1 MTDPIAPIAAVSAIS
16 EAHAVV
22 ANPWVAL
29 RRFTDARIA
38 LGRAG
43 VSLPTQAH
51 LQFQLAHAQARDAV
65 HHALDLP
72 QLAQAL
78 SAAWLP
84 RAPQALV
91 LQSAAANRAHYLQR
105 PDWGRMLDDASRS
118 RLQALREAD
127 HSGLPR
133 PFDLALVLADGLSA
147 VAVQQNAPPF
157 LAALRHHLVPA
168 HWRIAP
174 LCIVEQGRVAVGD
187 AVGEALGAR
196 AVVVLIGERPGL
208 SSPDSMGLYLTWM
221 PRVGLTDAAR
231 NCISNVRPA
240 GLSYEAAAAK
250 LAYLLEQ
257 ARSRQL
263 SGVDLKDDTAPTAIV
278 GGQVQNNFLLD

>member
-1 MTDPIAPIAAVSAIS
+1 MTDSIHGIEPIGSVHP
-16 EAHAVV
+16 VV
-22 ANPWVAL
+22 ANPWTGL

-43 VSLPTQAH
+43 VSLPTRAH
-51 LQFQLAHAQARDAV
+51 LQFQQAHAEARDAV
-65 HHALDLP
+65 HQALDVA
-72 QLAQAL
+72 QLTQDM

-84 RAPQALV
+84 GAPEPLALH
-91 LQSAAANRAHYLQR
+91 SGASNRAQYLQR
-105 PDWGRMLDDASRS
+105 PDWGRLLHADSRS
-118 RLQALREAD
+118 RLQNLREAD

-133 PFDLALVLADGLSA
+133 PFDLVLVVADGLSA
-147 VAVQQNAPPF
+147 LAVQQNAPPF
-157 LAALRHHLVPA
+157 LEALHHKLAVT

-231 NCISNVRPA
+231 NCISNVRLA

-250 LAYLLEQ
+250 LVYLLEQ

-263 SGVDLKDDTAPTAIV
+263 SGVDLKDDTAPTALV

>member
-1 MTDPIAPIAAVSAIS
+1 MTDSIHGIEPIGSVHP
-16 EAHAVV
+16 VV
-22 ANPWVAL
+22 ANPWTGL

-43 VSLPTQAH
+43 VSLPTRAH
-51 LQFQLAHAQARDAV
+51 LQFQLAHAEARDAV
-65 HHALDLP
+65 HQALDVA
-72 QLAQAL
+72 QLTREL

-84 RAPQALV
+84 GAPEPLG
-91 LQSAAANRAHYLQR
+91 LHSGAANRAQYLQR
-105 PDWGRMLDDASRS
+105 PDWGRLLHADSRS
-118 RLQALREAD
+118 RLQTLREAD

-133 PFDLALVLADGLSA
+133 PFDLVLMVADGLSA
-147 VAVQQNAPPF
+147 LAVQQNAPPF
-157 LAALRHHLVPA
+157 LEALRHKLAVT

-221 PRVGLTDAAR
+221 PRVGLSDAAR

>member
-1 MTDPIAPIAAVSAIS
+1 MTDSIHGIAPTAQV
-16 EAHAVV
+16 HPVV
-22 ANPWVAL
+22 ANPWTAL

-51 LQFQLAHAQARDAV
+51 LQFQQAHAEARDAV
-65 HHALDLP
+65 HQALDVA
-72 QLAQAL
+72 QLTQDM
-78 SAAWLP
+78 SAAWLSG
-84 RAPQALV
+84 APAPLALH
-91 LQSAAANRAHYLQR
+91 SGAANRAQYLQR
-105 PDWGRMLDDASRS
+105 PDWGRLLHADSRT
-118 RLQALREAD
+118 RLQTLREAD
-127 HSGLPR
+127 HSGLSR
-133 PFDLALVLADGLSA
+133 PFDLVLVVADGLSA
-147 VAVQQNAPPF
+147 LAVQQNAPPF
-157 LAALRHHLVPA
+157 LEALRHKLAVT

-187 AVGEALGAR
+187 AVGEALGAL

>member
-1 MTDPIAPIAAVSAIS
+1 MTDPIAPIAAVS

-65 HHALDLP
+65 HHALDVP

-78 SAAWLP
+78 QSAWLP
-84 RAPQALV
+84 GAPQPLV

-133 PFDLALVLADGLSA
+133 PFDLALVVADGLSA

-157 LAALRHHLVPA
+157 LAALRHQVALS
-168 HWRIAP
+168 HWRTAP

-208 SSPDSMGLYLTWM
+208 SSPDSMGTWM

>member
-1 MTDPIAPIAAVSAIS
+1 MTQPIQDIEAIAPL
-16 EAHAVV
+16 HPVV

-51 LQFQLAHAQARDAV
+51 LQFQQAHAQARDAV
-65 HHALDLP
+65 HQALDVP
-72 QLAQAL
+72 QLAQQL

-84 RAPQALV
+84 GAPQPLS
-91 LQSAAANRAHYLQR
+91 LHSAAANRAQYLQR
-105 PDWGRMLDDASRS
+105 PDWGRLLDADSRS
-118 RLQALREAD
+118 RLQALREGD

-133 PFDLALVLADGLSA
+133 PFDLVVVVADGLSA
-147 VAVQQNAPPF
+147 LAVQQNAPPF
-157 LAALRHHLVPA
+157 LGALRHTLAVT

-240 GLSYEAAAAK
+240 GLSYGAAAAK

>member
-1 MTDPIAPIAAVSAIS
+1 MTDSIHGIAPAAQV
-16 EAHAVV
+16 HPVV
-22 ANPWVAL
+22 VNPWTAL

-51 LQFQLAHAQARDAV
+51 LQFQQAHAEARDAV
-65 HHALDLP
+65 HQALDVA
-72 QLAQAL
+72 QLTQDM
-78 SAAWLP
+78 SAAWLQGAS
-84 RAPQALV
+84 APLALH
-91 LQSAAANRAHYLQR
+91 SGAANRAQYLQR
-105 PDWGRMLDDASRS
+105 PDWGRLLHADS
-118 RLQALREAD
+118 RLRLQTLREAD

-133 PFDLALVLADGLSA
+133 PFDLVLVVADGLSA
-147 VAVQQNAPPF
+147 LAVQQNAPPF
-157 LAALRHHLVPA
+157 LEALRHKLAVT

>member
-1 MTDPIAPIAAVSAIS
+1 MTQPIQDIEAIAPL
-16 EAHAVV
+16 HPVV

-51 LQFQLAHAQARDAV
+51 LQFQQAHAQARDAV
-65 HHALDLP
+65 HQALDVP
-72 QLAQAL
+72 QLAQQL

-84 RAPQALV
+84 RAPQPLG
-91 LQSAAANRAHYLQR
+91 LHSAAANRAQYLQR
-105 PDWGRMLDDASRS
+105 PDWGRLLDADSRS
-118 RLQALREAD
+118 RLQALREGD

-133 PFDLALVLADGLSA
+133 PFDLVVVVADGLSA
-147 VAVQQNAPPF
+147 LAVQQNAPPF
-157 LAALRHHLVPA
+157 LEALRHTLAVT

>member
-1 MTDPIAPIAAVSAIS
+1 
-16 EAHAVV
+16 
-22 ANPWVAL
+22 
-29 RRFTDARIA
+29 
-38 LGRAG
+38 
-43 VSLPTQAH
+43 
-51 LQFQLAHAQARDAV
+51 LQFQQAHAEARDAV
-65 HHALDLP
+65 HQALDVA
-72 QLAQAL
+72 QLTQDM
-78 SAAWLP
+78 SAAWLHG
-84 RAPQALV
+84 APAPLALH
-91 LQSAAANRAHYLQR
+91 SGAANRAQYLQR
-105 PDWGRMLDDASRS
+105 PDWGRLLHADSRI
-118 RLQALREAD
+118 RLQTLREAD

-133 PFDLALVLADGLSA
+133 PFDLVLVVADGLSA
-147 VAVQQNAPPF
+147 LAVQQNAPPF
-157 LAALRHHLVPA
+157 LEALRHKLAVTQ
-168 HWRIAP
+168 WRIAP

-240 GLSYEAAAAK
+240 GLSYDAAAAK

-263 SGVDLKDDTAPTAIV
+263 SGVDLKDGTAPTAIV

>member
-1 MTDPIAPIAAVSAIS
+1 MTDSIHGIEPIGSVHP
-16 EAHAVV
+16 VV
-22 ANPWVAL
+22 ANPWTGL

-43 VSLPTQAH
+43 VSLPTRAH
-51 LQFQLAHAQARDAV
+51 LQFQLAHAEARDAV
-65 HHALDLP
+65 HQALDVA
-72 QLAQAL
+72 QLTKEL

-84 RAPQALV
+84 GASEPLG
-91 LQSAAANRAHYLQR
+91 LHSGAANRAQYLQR
-105 PDWGRMLDDASRS
+105 PDWGRLLHADSRS
-118 RLQALREAD
+118 RLQTLREAD

-133 PFDLALVLADGLSA
+133 PFDLVLVVSDGLSA
-147 VAVQQNAPPF
+147 LAVQQNAPPF
-157 LAALRHHLVPA
+157 LEALRHKLAVT

>member
-1 MTDPIAPIAAVSAIS
+1 MTNNIHGIAPAAQ
-16 EAHAVV
+16 AHLVV
-22 ANPWVAL
+22 ANPWTAL

-51 LQFQLAHAQARDAV
+51 LQFQQAHAEARDAV
-65 HHALDLP
+65 HQALDVA
-72 QLAQAL
+72 QLTQDM
-78 SAAWLP
+78 SAAWLQG
-84 RAPQALV
+84 APAPLALH
-91 LQSAAANRAHYLQR
+91 SGAANRAQYLQR
-105 PDWGRMLDDASRS
+105 PDWGRLLHADSRA
-118 RLQALREAD
+118 RLQTLREAD

-133 PFDLALVLADGLSA
+133 PFDLVLVVADGLSA
-147 VAVQQNAPPF
+147 LAVQQNAPPF
-157 LAALRHHLVPA
+157 LEALRHKLAVM

>member
-1 MTDPIAPIAAVSAIS
+1 MTDSIHGIAPTSQI
-16 EAHAVV
+16 HPVV
-22 ANPWVAL
+22 ANPWTAL

-51 LQFQLAHAQARDAV
+51 LQFQQAHAEARDAV
-65 HHALDLP
+65 HQALDVT
-72 QLAQAL
+72 QLAQDM
-78 SAAWLP
+78 SAVWLP
-84 RAPQALV
+84 GAPAPLV
-91 LQSAAANRAHYLQR
+91 LSSGAVNRAQYLQR
-105 PDWGRMLDDASRS
+105 PDWGRLLHADS
-118 RLQALREAD
+118 RLRLQTLREAD

-133 PFDLALVLADGLSA
+133 PFDLVLVVADGLSA
-147 VAVQQNAPPF
+147 LAVQQNAPPF
-157 LAALRHHLVPA
+157 LEALRHKLAVTQ
-168 HWRIAP
+168 WRIAP

>member
-1 MTDPIAPIAAVSAIS
+1 MQT
-16 EAHAVV
+16 
-22 ANPWVAL
+22 
-29 RRFTDARIA
+29 
-38 LGRAG
+38 
-43 VSLPTQAH
+43 
-51 LQFQLAHAQARDAV
+51 
-65 HHALDLP
+65 
-72 QLAQAL
+72 
-78 SAAWLP
+78 
-84 RAPQALV
+84 
-91 LQSAAANRAHYLQR
+91 
-105 PDWGRMLDDASRS
+105 
-118 RLQALREAD
+118 LREAD

-133 PFDLALVLADGLSA
+133 PFDLVLVVADGLSA
-147 VAVQQNAPPF
+147 LAVQQNAPPF
-157 LAALRHHLVPA
+157 LEALRHKMAVTHG
-168 HWRIAP
+168 RIAP

>member
-1 MTDPIAPIAAVSAIS
+1 MTNNIHGIAPAAQ
-16 EAHAVV
+16 AHPVV
-22 ANPWVAL
+22 ANPWTAL

-51 LQFQLAHAQARDAV
+51 LQFQQAHAEARDAV
-65 HHALDLP
+65 HQALDVA
-72 QLAQAL
+72 QLTRDM
-78 SAAWLP
+78 SAAWLQG
-84 RAPQALV
+84 APAPLALH
-91 LQSAAANRAHYLQR
+91 SGAANRAQYLQR
-105 PDWGRMLDDASRS
+105 PDWGRLLHADSRA
-118 RLQALREAD
+118 RLQTLREAD

-133 PFDLALVLADGLSA
+133 PFDLVLVVADGLSA
-147 VAVQQNAPPF
+147 LAVQQNAPPF
-157 LAALRHHLVPA
+157 LEALRHKLAVM

>member
-1 MTDPIAPIAAVSAIS
+1 MTDNIHGIAPSAQ
-16 EAHAVV
+16 AHPVV
-22 ANPWVAL
+22 ANPWTAL

-51 LQFQLAHAQARDAV
+51 LQFQQAHAEARDAV
-65 HHALDLP
+65 HQALDVA
-72 QLAQAL
+72 QLTQDM
-78 SAAWLP
+78 SAAWLHG
-84 RAPQALV
+84 APAPLALH
-91 LQSAAANRAHYLQR
+91 SGAANRAQYLQR
-105 PDWGRMLDDASRS
+105 PDWGRLLHADSRA
-118 RLQALREAD
+118 RLQTLREAD

-133 PFDLALVLADGLSA
+133 PFDLVLVVADGLSA
-147 VAVQQNAPPF
+147 LAVQQNAPPF
-157 LAALRHHLVPA
+157 LEALRHKLAVT